1 MLRVAKIVS
10 SEQLTFDVVS
20 FCQELLV
27 ASLRELL
34 NVLCIMNDLPA
45 PFPRPHS
52 LFKMHK
58 IHTASLVAA
67 LATVIVSAQTPPQPH
82 LAQAWQAESTGD
94 GEPNKTGLESY
105 IYEDC
110 KETSDTC
117 MHGHIFNYGANTCI
131 KFEVDRGDRSEFSG
145 TFYVKCESV
154 NCCKGDDGPGRHAPP
169 DVKKWD
175 IGQAGKIL
183 KDNITYLGKLDTT
196 ELNGKPIKADAWN
209 ELFELPFT
217 KDKVNYT
224 YFVTIDGNDTI
235 THRIDY
241 SVPGLPKV
249 PAGAILYG
257 NFTVQHDLDSFRDL
271 FKAPADCLKPNTL
284 KCHPSKVQ
292 EWERK
297 YFSRN

>member
-1 MLRVAKIVS
+1 MYKSLS
-10 SEQLTFDVVS
+10 
-20 FCQELLV
+20 
-27 ASLRELL
+27 ASL
-34 NVLCIMNDLPA
+34 
-45 PFPRPHS
+45 F
-52 LFKMHK
+52 
-58 IHTASLVAA
+58 AA
-67 LATVIVSAQTPPQPH
+67 LAAIASAQTPPQPH

-94 GEPNKTGLESY
+94 GKKGATGLESY

-117 MHGHIFNYGANTCI
+117 MKGHIFNYGAATCI
-131 KFEVDRGDRSEFSG
+131 KFEVDRGVRSEYTG
-145 TFYVKCESV
+145 TFYVKCDAV
-154 NCCKGDDGPGRHAPP
+154 NCCKSADEEGP

-183 KDNITYLGKLDTT
+183 KDKITYLGKLDTT
-196 ELNGKPIKADAWN
+196 ELNGKPVTADAWN
-209 ELFELPFT
+209 EIFDLPFT

-224 YFVTIDGNDTI
+224 YFVTVSGNETI
-235 THRIDY
+235 SHRIEY

-271 FKAPADCLKPNTL
+271 FKAPADCLKRNTL
-284 KCHPSKVQ
+284 KCPKHKVQ

-297 YFSRN
+297 YFSHGKHN